1 MVQDILTAM
10 RIKVSPEPIKFKMTP
25 SAQDLDTCFEF
36 GKKFAEGVGGKAA

>member
-1 MVQDILTAM
+1 MVGDILTAM

-36 GKKFAEGVGGKAA
+36 GKKFAMDLGGKAA